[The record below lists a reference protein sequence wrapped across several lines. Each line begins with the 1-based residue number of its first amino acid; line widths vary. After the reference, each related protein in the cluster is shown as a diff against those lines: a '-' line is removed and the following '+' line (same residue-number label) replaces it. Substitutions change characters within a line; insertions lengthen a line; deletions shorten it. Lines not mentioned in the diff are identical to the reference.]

1 MAYQDPYSQQQPQQQ
16 QQPYTQ
22 ENPYGQQQQM
32 YGQPQGYGQPQYGQQ
47 QGMYGQ
53 SGQYGYQAPA
63 PAMQYVSVWPRF
75 AAILIDAV
83 IIGIVVSIIAGILAA
98 ITHSIGLVY
107 FVEAVVF
114 FGYYIVMEATQ
125 GRTVGK
131 MALGLKVVRM
141 DGSPISWNEAI
152 IRNLLRIVDGLF
164 AYIVGAII
172 VWNSPLR
179 QRLGDKVAKTVVI
192 RTR

>member
-1 MAYQDPYSQQQPQQQ
+1 MAYQDPYSQQPQQ

-32 YGQPQGYGQPQYGQQ
+32 YGQPQGYGQPQYGQPQ
-47 QGMYGQ
+47 YGQPQGMYAQPGQ
-53 SGQYGYQAPA
+53 FGYQA

-75 AAILIDAV
+75 FAILIDSILV
-83 IIGIVVSIIAGILAA
+83 GIVNLI
-98 ITHSIGLVY
+98 
-107 FVEAVVF
+107 VEAILHYSGF
-114 FGYYIVMEATQ
+114 SSFLAIVISFAYFAIMEATQ

-131 MALGLKVVRM
+131 MALGLKVVRE
-141 DGSPISWNEAI
+141 DGSPISWNESI
-152 IRNLLRIVDGLF
+152 IRNLMRIVDEIPFIIPYLL
-164 AYIVGAII
+164 GAIM
-172 VWNSPLR
+172 VWNSPTR